1 LSTSDKARELARES
15 KSPVKKAKRK
25 EQRIPARV
33 VIDDEEILIDDDDD
47 DNDGD
52 EDDEEDDV
60 QEVTSNAAKKSTN
73 GGETALASSS
83 SSLNVSK
90 YFKQSKYF
98 QSGSLDEIS
107 KRAAAMAAT
116 AATTTTMLTRPWE
129 PKPIISRSQ
138 PVSAQSLGALT
149 FQSRPSVNPESF
161 AKFRTAMGALRIIV
175 DRAKPSSS
183 SPMSKS
189 SSATVTTSSRLM
201 LPVPSATKIESKTS
215 ASLLI
220 SPIDSMTQES
230 STVESPL
237 VSTPPVPSSGTLPA
251 PTQVPGLS
259 ESIHKAVSSFISA
272 LADPSKSSTSNA
284 QSLSLNV
291 TEETQQIQL
300 VDDRIWREA
309 LVDVLKF
316 VDYPIKFLFQLAN
329 SSEHVILGR
338 KLLTLLQALPFKT
351 WDAYEMKVG
360 IPSRPGVS
368 TLCATLDSIAERE
381 PLAAAFATKLR
392 SLRVTATTTKT
403 YI

>member
-1 LSTSDKARELARES
+1 
-15 KSPVKKAKRK
+15 
-25 EQRIPARV
+25 
-33 VIDDEEILIDDDDD
+33 
-47 DNDGD
+47 
-52 EDDEEDDV
+52 
-60 QEVTSNAAKKSTN
+60 
-73 GGETALASSS
+73 
-83 SSLNVSK
+83 
-90 YFKQSKYF
+90 
-98 QSGSLDEIS
+98 
-107 KRAAAMAAT
+107 M
-116 AATTTTMLTRPWE
+116 
-129 PKPIISRSQ
+129 
-138 PVSAQSLGALT
+138 
-149 FQSRPSVNPESF
+149 
-161 AKFRTAMGALRIIV
+161 
-175 DRAKPSSS
+175 
-183 SPMSKS
+183 
-189 SSATVTTSSRLM
+189 
-201 LPVPSATKIESKTS
+201 
-215 ASLLI
+215 
-220 SPIDSMTQES
+220 
-230 STVESPL
+230 

-251 PTQVPGLS
+251 PIQVPGLS

-272 LADPSKSSTSNA
+272 LTDPSKSSTSNA